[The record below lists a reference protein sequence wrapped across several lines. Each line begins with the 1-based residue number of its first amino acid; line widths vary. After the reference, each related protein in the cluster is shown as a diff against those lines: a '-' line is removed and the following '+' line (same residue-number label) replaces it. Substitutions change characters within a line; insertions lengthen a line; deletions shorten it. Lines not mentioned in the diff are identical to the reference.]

1 MSDADLPPQS
11 DFELYAN
18 LPPVAGYNDL
28 INFMQQMRRDLT
40 GISTTVNAISTKVN
54 NLETRMDRL
63 ETKNDTQFAE
73 IYARLDLM
81 ETKNQVRY
89 VTSQWLRAEKYELT
103 GAGSRAKNQMARMVN
118 QDLKRPSD
126 PLEIMRDVRTN
137 KPIPNF
143 LRTPANV
150 SDLDSK
156 LHFNIT

>member
-28 INFMQQMRRDLT
+28 INLMQHMRRDLT
-40 GISTTVNAISTKVN
+40 GISTTVNTISTNVN
-54 NLETRMDRL
+54 NLETRMGHLETRMDRLETRMDRL

-89 VTSQWLRAEKYELT
+89 VINQYLGAEK
-103 GAGSRAKNQMARMVN
+103 KVN
-118 QDLKRPSD
+118 SQVRDLEQR
-126 PLEIMRDVRTN
+126 IR
-137 KPIPNF
+137 
-143 LRTPANV
+143 
-150 SDLDSK
+150 
-156 LHFNIT
+156 